1 MLCGLRL
8 GRRKGRIGRYACSRL
23 SLWCDSETRNSWEMR
38 EGWVMKHAIRIVL
51 STWVVLLTALPV
63 LAASPYANNA
73 NMAVQWLSQHQNIDG
88 SWGATD
94 DVKLPC
100 TVEAVLALQ
109 ALNRQIGLLRGDHLH
124 REPRGT
130 EHRLYGPPHPCP
142 LPSRRQ
148 RAVRSGN
155 DTGRLR
161 CSLHKPQPA
170 TTVGVS

>member
-1 MLCGLRL
+1 
-8 GRRKGRIGRYACSRL
+8 
-23 SLWCDSETRNSWEMR
+23 
-38 EGWVMKHAIRIVL
+38 MKHAIRIVL

-109 ALNRQIGLLRGDHLH
+109 ALNQQNAAYYAGITFIENHAAPSIDYTARRILALYPHGDNEQSDL
-124 REPRGT
+124 
-130 EHRLYGPPHPCP
+130 
-142 LPSRRQ
+142 
-148 RAVRSGN
+148 
-155 DTGRLR
+155 
-161 CSLHKPQPA
+161 A
-170 TTVGVS
+170 TIQGA